1 VSIAV
6 AGTLALVGCGP
17 NERRAPVYLTTA
29 RLEGAERLVI
39 EVPSCNGEPVITE
52 LVQEADGVTV
62 AVTSTT
68 RREGDSCL
76 DGVTIDL
83 DEPLGDRPVID
94 GTSGNEI
101 AVANRDGT

>member
-1 VSIAV
+1 M
-6 AGTLALVGCGP
+6 
-17 NERRAPVYLTTA
+17 
-29 RLEGAERLVI
+29 I
-39 EVPSCNGEPVITE
+39 EVPSCNGDPVLTE

-68 RREGDSCL
+68 RRVGDSCL
-76 DGVTIDL
+76 DIVTIDL

-101 AVANRDGT
+101 EVTGRTGT